1 MKDINCNGALG
12 ACDNDKRI
20 IKTAAELCRDGESI
34 CRVGERITLIQKDR
48 GLRWGTDSYLLAS
61 YLRPS
66 PGRACEL
73 GCGSGIISLL
83 AAAHNKYSEIRA
95 IEIQREHAEL
105 AARNAELNG
114 LDGIFKP
121 QAGDV
126 RNIRPEE
133 LGGRFDVVFSNP
145 PYMRADSGH
154 RSDTEDRLIA
164 RHEVCGGIGDFCAAA
179 ARLLNFGGAFVCVFH
194 PSRLADLLAALR
206 AVSLEPKRMTMI
218 YPDALS
224 RPSAVI
230 VEAKLGGSPTLDIS
244 RPLIMY
250 EMRSAGDTSRRMT
263 DAADRIY
270 SSCSFTDFF
279 ANGTQK
285 QK

>member
-1 MKDINCNGALG
+1 MKDISCNTNGSN
-12 ACDNDKRI
+12 NDIDKIDKNKDFSAR
-20 IKTAAELCRDGESI
+20 AEGLCRNGESI
-34 CRVGERITLIQKDR
+34 CRVGERISLIQKDR

-83 AAAHNKYSEIRA
+83 AAAHGKFSHIRA
-95 IEIQREHAEL
+95 IEIQAEHAEL
-105 AARNAELNG
+105 ARRNAELNG
-114 LDGIFKP
+114 LADIFSP
-121 QAGDV
+121 QEGDV
-126 RNIRPEE
+126 RCIRPED

-145 PYMRADSGH
+145 PYMRADTGH
-154 RSDTEDRLIA
+154 RSEAEERLIA

-179 ARLLNFGGAFVCVFH
+179 ARLLNFGGIFVCVFH
-194 PSRLADLLAALR
+194 PSRLADLFLAMRGA
-206 AVSLEPKRMTMI
+206 SLEPKRMTMI
-218 YPDALS
+218 HPDAAS

-250 EMRSAGDTSRRMT
+250 EAREAGDTSRRMT
-263 DAADRIY
+263 ATAAKIY
-270 SSCSFTDFF
+270 SDCSFGDLLV
-279 ANGTQK
+279 N
-285 QK
+285 